1 MRNLTTGSILLYAAP
16 LAAALLFLLL
26 RHLGV
31 EYVIAMTA
39 AITLL
44 TATWWVTETIP
55 VPVTSLIPF
64 FAFPLTNV
72 LTHKEA
78 AAGLGSPII
87 LLLMGGF
94 MLAKSL
100 ERAGV
105 HKRFA
110 LMVLNAVGGSGK
122 RIVFAFMLTAA
133 MLSMW
138 ISNTATTLILIPIAL
153 AVLKQVQDKALT
165 IALLLGVAHSASLGG
180 VGTLIG
186 TPPNIIFAGIYSE
199 FTGSEYTFLSWMKL
213 GLPVVICGLPLMA
226 LWLTRNVRWQE
237 TLDLPDA
244 GPWQTHEIRVLVVFA
259 ITVVLWITR
268 VEPMGGWSG
277 LLGTPNAGDASVA
290 LAAVVAMFILPSGN
304 GDRLLDWETA
314 ADIPWGMLILFA
326 SGITIAKA
334 FSSSGLTQLIAQHL
348 AVLAQVPVPVL
359 LLSIC
364 LGVTFLT
371 ELTSNTATTTLLMPI
386 FAATAM
392 AVGVSPELMMVPAA
406 MSASC
411 AFMLP
416 VATVPNAIIF
426 GTGHV
431 TIREMVRGG
440 FVLNLILAVVIT
452 LVCYLALG

>member
-1 MRNLTTGSILLYAAP
+1 MLYAAP
-16 LAAALLFLLL
+16 LAAVLLFLLL
-26 RHLGV
+26 RSSGV
-31 EYVIAMTA
+31 EYVIAATA

-55 VPVTSLIPF
+55 IPATSLIPF
-64 FAFPLTNV
+64 FAFPLANV

-78 AAGLGSPII
+78 AAGLGSPVI

-94 MLAKSL
+94 MLARSL

-110 LMVLNAVGGSGK
+110 LTILHTVGGSGK

-133 MLSMW
+133 LLSMW

-153 AVLKQVQDKALT
+153 AVLKQVEDKTLA
-165 IALLLGVAHSASLGG
+165 IAVVLGLAHASSLGG
-180 VGTLIG
+180 VATLIG

-199 FTGSEYTFLSWMKL
+199 FTGLEYTFLDWMKI
-213 GLPVVICGLPLMA
+213 GVPVVVCGLPLMGW
-226 LWLTRNVRWQE
+226 WLTRNVTWKE
-237 TLDLPDA
+237 TLDLPAVD
-244 GPWQTHEIRVLVVFA
+244 PWQVNEVRVLAVFGVT
-259 ITVVLWITR
+259 ILLWVTR
-268 VEPMGGWSG
+268 AEPLGGWSG
-277 LLGTPNAGDASVA
+277 LLGTPGVGDATVA
-290 LAAVVAMFILPSGN
+290 LAAVTAMFILPSGK
-304 GDRLLDWETA
+304 GDHLLDWKTA
-314 ADIPWGMLILFA
+314 VDIPWGMLLLFA

-334 FSSSGLTQLIAQHL
+334 FSSSGLAELIAQQL
-348 AVLAQVPVPVL
+348 AVLARFPVPL
-359 LLSIC
+359 LLLCIC

-371 ELTSNTATTTLLMPI
+371 EITSNTATTTLLMPI
-386 FAATAM
+386 FAATAL
-392 AVGVSPELMMVPAA
+392 AVGVSPELMMIPAA

-416 VATVPNAIIF
+416 VATVPNAIVF

-452 LVCYLALG
+452 VVCHLGLS